1 MRFLR
6 IFLVVIQIGL
16 LMLGLVFAFF
26 SRNLPDI
33 EIITEIKLTNPM
45 RVYTKDKKLI
55 GQFGTEKR
63 EIIKTNGYQIIRCSY
78 AYLVIFIFYFL
89 LPRAGAGA
97 GLIRRSNNGKMIN
110 WGKNNSIIS

>member
-63 EIIKTNGYQIIRCSY
+63 EIIKFEEIPKT
-78 AYLVIFIFYFL
+78 L
-89 LPRAGAGA
+89 
-97 GLIRRSNNGKMIN
+97 
-110 WGKNNSIIS
+110 KNFSSSSSPVS

>member
-6 IFLVVIQIGL
+6 IFLVFMQTGL
-16 LMLGLVFAFF
+16 LVLGLIFTFF

-45 RVYTKDKKLI
+45 RVYTKDEKLI

-63 EIIKTNGYQIIRCSY
+63 ERDYKTPNPGPGSYNIPCKFNDVPKYLMNG
-78 AYLVIFIFYFL
+78 
-89 LPRAGAGA
+89 
-97 GLIRRSNNGKMIN
+97 
-110 WGKNNSIIS
+110 